1 MTKKLIKSVLAKFE
15 GESSQQVIMNEI
27 VKVSDIMTKKL
38 ITLDPDDGLDKAT
51 KLFEEYKYDGF
62 PVVNKEGNLLGI
74 ELLRVSKRIP
84 KDSLS
89 HINVKNL
96 VVAQ

>member
-1 MTKKLIKSVLAKFE
+1 MEINYDKDADALYIEFRKGNFAKNKKIDDFT
-15 GESSQQVIMNEI
+15 I
-27 VKVSDIMTKKL
+27 VDI
-38 ITLDPDDGLDKAT
+38 D
-51 KLFEEYKYDGF
+51 
-62 PVVNKEGNLLGI
+62 KEGNLLGI